1 MSARRDAVS
10 LDLSTEPLSR
20 LAGVGPRVAAK
31 LEARG
36 LTWGEIEKLVR
47 EEA

>member
-1 MSARRDAVS
+1 MSARRDLAT

-36 LTWGEIEKLVR
+36 LTTLQDLWLHLP
-47 EEA
+47 